1 MMSFA
6 FDSFS
11 DFLAMG
17 HYGAYVWSTWGI
29 SALGLG
35 LLIGHTHSAR
45 RQFYRNEALRLRL
58 QKARMQSAKAQ
69 SVQPSAPTD
78 GERPS

>member
-6 FDSFS
+6 FGSFS
-11 DFLAMG
+11 DFMAMG
-17 HYGAYVWSTWGI
+17 HYGAYVWSAWLI

-35 LLIGHTHSAR
+35 LLIAHTRSAR
-45 RQFYRNEALRLRL
+45 RQFYRRETLRLR
-58 QKARMQSAKAQ
+58 QHQARMT
-69 SVQPSAPTD
+69 SVKTATSHPSMVSD